1 MKFKCCENL
10 MHHLVF
16 AQSDVMACCCAKDHD
31 FIKFYKQENNEIF
44 DIEQYKNTRNFYIS
58 QFKNNII
65 PNGCKNC
72 PFIVEK
78 EWDENIKYNNII
90 IANRTKCSCN
100 CIYCS
105 LLEGDFSGK
114 KKKELN
120 ERNSYDIKP
129 ILKALDES
137 SYIEEN
143 CNIQIVGGEPTEY
156 PNKEFEWLLHF
167 ATNRNCKIEVLSS
180 GINYSKELGKILKTY
195 SNNIKILISPDSG
208 TKELYKKIKQINAFD
223 KVWGNISKYIKD
235 SKKNNNAQIYL
246 KYIIIP
252 QINDSIEDVTNFIKK
267 CEKVNCKNIVFSID
281 FNWIEKNVQVSN
293 ELKDLVI
300 YIFDNY
306 IYSHT
311 NIDFSFEPQTKNW
324 FYKIRNA
331 KEGKQQ

>member
-1 MKFKCCENL
+1 MEFKCCENL

-44 DIEQYKNTRNFYIS
+44 NIEKYKDIRNFYIS

-65 PNGCKNC
+65 PNGCKDC
-72 PFIVEK
+72 PFIIKK
-78 EWDENIKYNNII
+78 EWDENVKYNNVI

-120 ERNSYDIKP
+120 EQKSYDIKP
-129 ILKALDES
+129 ILKALDENN
-137 SYIEEN
+137 YIEEN
-143 CNIQIVGGEPTEY
+143 CNIQVVGGEPTEY
-156 PNKEFEWLLHF
+156 PNKEFEWLLDF
-167 ATNRNCKIEVLSS
+167 ASKRNCKIEVLSS
-180 GINYSKELGKILKTY
+180 GINYSKVLGKFLKTY
-195 SNNIKILISPDSG
+195 SNNIKLLISPDSG
-208 TKELYKKIKQINAFD
+208 TKELYKRIKQINAFD
-223 KVWGNISKYIKD
+223 KVWKNIAKYIND
-235 SKKNNNAQIYL
+235 SKKNHNAKIYI

-252 QINDSIEDVTNFIKK
+252 NINDSIEDVNNFIKK

-281 FNWIEKNVQVSN
+281 FNWLEKNKQVN
-293 ELKDLVI
+293 IDLRNLIV

-306 IYSHT
+306 INANNSC
-311 NIDFSFEPQTKNW
+311 NFSFEPQTKNW
-324 FYKIRNA
+324 FLSVYNNI
-331 KEGKQQ
+331 